1 MIIVCIRTIL
11 LYSLVVITM
20 RLMGKRQI
28 GELQPYEFVI
38 TIMISDL
45 ASLPM
50 QDQRY
55 PLLQGIVPII
65 TLMFLKTLITQL
77 ELKLQS
83 ARNILDGSPCIL
95 IYNGKINYDGLI
107 KQQLNLDELFEELRL
122 AKCYNLDEIQYAILE
137 NSGQLSILPKNY
149 NSSSGLSD
157 SSNGKSDNTSTPKVT
172 LPKIL
177 ISDGKINKSS
187 ITSINKSEEWIMD
200 VLKNHGINSIDNILI
215 AMYDTQGKFLVQY
228 YDDYKK
234 ECMQWKMQ

>member
-157 SSNGKSDNTSTPKVT
+157 SSNGKSDTTFPPKVT

-234 ECMQWKMQ
+234 ECMQ